1 MTSSPEVV
9 IIARRFVG
17 PPSSGNGGYTVGL
30 LAEHVPHAPDQAVTV
45 TLRRPPPIDTSLRVV
60 TPSSTQAH
68 DAATLLMD
76 GDTVV
81 AEGTVGAFAAD
92 AVASVSPAEALAAES
107 SYAGQHN
114 HPFPTCFVCGT
125 ERAAGDGLRLAPGP
139 HAAGVTACTWTPHPS
154 LADESGQVAVPF
166 VWAALDCPS
175 AWTSDLEA
183 RPVVLGRMTA
193 RCHSAP
199 LAAAPY
205 VIVARLLSEQGRKT
219 LTASALY
226 DADGGLVARAEHV
239 WIAIDPADFA

>member
-1 MTSSPEVV
+1 MTSSPAVV
-9 IIARRFVG
+9 IARRFVG
-17 PPSSGNGGYTVGL
+17 PPSSGNGGYTAGL
-30 LAEHVPHAPDQAVTV
+30 LAEHVPHAPDQTVTV
-45 TLRRPPPIDTSLRVV
+45 TLRRPPPIDTSLQVV
-60 TPSSTQAH
+60 TPSSTRTQ

-81 AEGTVGAFAAD
+81 AEAAVGAFAAD

-107 SYAGQHN
+107 SYAGLHN

-125 ERAAGDGLRLAPGP
+125 DRAAGDGLRLAPGP
-139 HAAGVTACTWTPHPS
+139 LAAGMTACMWTPHPS
-154 LADESGQVAVPF
+154 LADETGQVAVPF

-183 RPVVLGRMTA
+183 RPVVLGQMTA

-199 LAAAPY
+199 LAAAQY